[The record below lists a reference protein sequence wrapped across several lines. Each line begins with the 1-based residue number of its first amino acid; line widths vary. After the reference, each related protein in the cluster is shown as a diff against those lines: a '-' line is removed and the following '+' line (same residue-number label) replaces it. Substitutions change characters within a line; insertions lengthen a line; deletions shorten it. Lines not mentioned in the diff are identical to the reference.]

1 MGGDP
6 FPATLY
12 CFLLEVLRN
21 TRLSLILNSVFI
33 VSLVSCSKN
42 PVPEKFPK
50 MEFQTNLRLLS
61 KKTIF
66 HNLSLRIPRSFSK
79 INDRELSLLKSRL
92 ENLPNAIF
100 KTIVLGAFVDSL
112 GSSLIMSEISDS
124 AVLEKLDNEFNNAL
138 TNAWDGSNPIR
149 SQFTI
154 NDLPVVH
161 YQIFNDQ
168 FVNIK
173 IFILTLTAVQ
183 LDYIVSRDSYPDYQ
197 TLIESSL
204 STLRFVK

>member
-1 MGGDP
+1 
-6 FPATLY
+6 
-12 CFLLEVLRN
+12 
-21 TRLSLILNSVFI
+21 
-33 VSLVSCSKN
+33 
-42 PVPEKFPK
+42 

-61 KKTIF
+61 EKTIF

-204 STLRFVK
+204 STLRFVKQP